1 MSNNTKEKPRIQ
13 SPSPAFHDCKMEKKE
28 SCLDNCKILYRFASN
43 DLHKF
48 AILHQVFG
56 ACNVIKL
63 IQDLPSDQIVE
74 AIDSMVYEANARLQE
89 PALGCT
95 SVILQLQRQISELE
109 SQITSTQARIQK
121 IHCQQ
126 AELLAAFIPGF
137 SSTSDEDDKWWR
149 GSAAQHSRP
158 VKDEIYS
165 TEIWWI
171 ECHAVSYFFFENI

>member
-137 SSTSDEDDKWWR
+137 SSTSDEDDK
-149 GSAAQHSRP
+149 
-158 VKDEIYS
+158 
-165 TEIWWI
+165 
-171 ECHAVSYFFFENI
+171 